1 MNVQEIA
8 NYEIDSN
15 LRGHYSS
22 YTFPKTFSC
31 GEPFLDDYFKTRL
44 KRALKSENVTGIGA
58 INHNGELFAFCTLT
72 FLVLDKLRVQ
82 RHLEQ
87 GNQPPQVPAVKLS
100 MLAVDA
106 SYQRQGIGGELL
118 MIAFDQAITVH
129 KTIPV
134 KGMYLDAAPKAIRFY
149 QSLGF
154 EILDEVGADGTMP
167 MFIPIKRMIAATS
180 VASDGVAGS

>member
-1 MNVQEIA
+1 MQEIG

-15 LRGHYSS
+15 LRAHYSS
-22 YTFPKTFSC
+22 YIFPKTFSC
-31 GEPFLDDYFKTRL
+31 GEALLDEYFKSKL

-58 INHNGELFAFCTLT
+58 INDKGELIAFCTLT
-72 FLVLDKLRVQ
+72 FLILDKARVQ
-82 RHLEQ
+82 TYLEH

-100 MLAVDA
+100 MLAVDV

-129 KTIPV
+129 MTIPI
-134 KGMYLDAAPKAIRFY
+134 KGMYLDAAPKAIKFY

-154 EILDEVGADGTMP
+154 ETLDEAGVDGTTP
-167 MFIPIKRMIAATS
+167 MFITIRTMIAA
-180 VASDGVAGS
+180 ASAGAADS

>member
-1 MNVQEIA
+1 MNVQEID
-8 NYEIDSN
+8 NYEVDNN
-15 LRGHYSS
+15 LRGNYSS

-31 GEPFLDDYFKTRL
+31 GEALLDDYFKTKL

-58 INHNGELFAFCTLT
+58 VNDKGELFAFCTLT
-72 FLVLDKLRVQ
+72 FLILDKARVQ
-82 RHLEQ
+82 TYLEQ

-106 SYQRQGIGGELL
+106 PYQRQGIGGELL
-118 MIAFDQAITVH
+118 MVAFDQAITVH

-134 KGMYLDAAPKAIRFY
+134 KGMYLDAAPNAIKFY

-154 EILDEVGADGTMP
+154 QILDEAGADGTTP
-167 MFIPIKRMIAATS
+167 MFIPIKTMIAAASAATAD
-180 VASDGVAGS
+180 ASDS